1 MTTDSRRDRQTR
13 GAHRRIVPIEPPGGL
28 MHYAASLGAQ
38 LLGEMPLLTQ
48 ISPVD
53 KSRRAA
59 GAVTAVGGSRHAA
72 VIRPRRFLLIDD
84 HPLVRRGLKQL
95 LQEEYPDVRMDEAD
109 NVPGFSG
116 EGATAPWDLVLLDLT
131 MPGVQGLEALAR
143 VLGARPDLRVLVVSM
158 HDDKHLA
165 MQAVKLGAAGYITK
179 DSAPDRLLEAVSSV
193 LSGEESVGHRL
204 LAGRRGATA
213 PDAPPHARLSAR
225 EFRVLCMLAGGR
237 GITDIA
243 NELGLSVKTVSTYR
257 ARVLEKFGAGS
268 NAELVKYCLHHGL
281 VH

>member
-1 MTTDSRRDRQTR
+1 
-13 GAHRRIVPIEPPGGL
+13 

-53 KSRRAA
+53 KSRRAG
-59 GAVTAVGGSRHAA
+59 GAAAVASTGGSRHAA
-72 VIRPRRFLLIDD
+72 VLRPKRFLLIDD

-109 NVPGFSG
+109 NVPSFTG

-179 DSAPDRLLEAVSSV
+179 DSAPDRLLEAVASV
-193 LSGEESVGHRL
+193 LSGEESVGV
-204 LAGRRGATA
+204 APPAIGGRRGATA

>member
-1 MTTDSRRDRQTR
+1 
-13 GAHRRIVPIEPPGGL
+13 
-28 MHYAASLGAQ
+28 MHHSASLGAQ

-48 ISPVD
+48 ITPID
-53 KSRRAA
+53 KSRR
-59 GAVTAVGGSRHAA
+59 GPSAVAMSAGGSRHAA
-72 VIRPRRFLLIDD
+72 VVRPKRFLLIDD
-84 HPLVRRGLKQL
+84 HPLVRRGLRQL

-116 EGATAPWDLVLLDLT
+116 DGATTPWDLVLLDLT

-158 HDDKHLA
+158 HDDRHLA

-179 DSAPDRLLEAVSSV
+179 DSPPEKLLESVSSV
-193 LSGEESVGHRL
+193 LAGEDSVGVEPP
-204 LAGRRGATA
+204 AIGGRRGATP

-225 EFRVLCMLAGGR
+225 EFQVLCMLAGGR

-257 ARVLEKFGAGS
+257 ARVLEKFGASS

>member
-1 MTTDSRRDRQTR
+1 
-13 GAHRRIVPIEPPGGL
+13 
-28 MHYAASLGAQ
+28 MHQAASIGAQ
-38 LLGEMPLLTQ
+38 LLGEMPLLSE
-48 ISPVD
+48 ISPLD
-53 KSRRAA
+53 RSRRGPAAPAA
-59 GAVTAVGGSRHAA
+59 GAAPARHAA
-72 VIRPRRFLLIDD
+72 IVRPRRFLLIDD
-84 HPLVRRGLKQL
+84 HPLVRRGLRQL
-95 LQEEYPDVRMDEAD
+95 LQEEYPEVRMDESD
-109 NVPGFSG
+109 NVPTFAGDA
-116 EGATAPWDLVLLDLT
+116 ATTPWDLVLLDLT

-158 HDDKHLA
+158 HDDRHLA

-179 DSAPDRLLEAVSSV
+179 DSAPEKLTEAVAAV
-193 LSGEESVGHRL
+193 LAGEDSVGV
-204 LAGRRGATA
+204 APAAIGGRRGATP

-257 ARVLEKFGAGS
+257 ARVLEKFGAAS